1 MTPESE
7 QLLRDI
13 FDILGFSK
21 EERAA
26 TTLNFK
32 KALAAKLLASV
43 ASQLSPAH
51 QAYLAE
57 HGPSLTDGTD
67 PMVGEIRKALKN
79 LRTDDEY
86 RAMIAGEFR
95 PLITDYLAFVGRGKS
110 ADTVYQ
116 LEERVRQTYPT

>member
-7 QLLRDI
+7 QLLKDI
-13 FDILGFSK
+13 FDILGFSEK
-21 EERAA
+21 ERAA

-32 KALAAKLLASV
+32 KALAAKLLTSV
-43 ASQLSPAH
+43 ARQLSPEH

-57 HGPSLTDGTD
+57 RGPSLTDGAD
-67 PMVGEIRKALKN
+67 PMVAEIREALKK

-86 RAMIAGEFR
+86 RAMIAQEFR
-95 PLITDYLAFVGRGKS
+95 ALITDYLTFVGRGKS

-116 LEERVRQTYPT
+116 LEERLKRECP